1 MRHIRRTRCQG
12 VKGKVGPQRTSCDLS
27 GIGTART
34 AAAAAAAMQAR
45 RDGGSTSSSG
55 STDGGTDTTPTG
67 DSACGAEADL
77 NGCVSCLVA
86 QGGSC
91 YDSVAA
97 ACQKNAD
104 CTANQGCL
112 QSQCASKQ

>member
-1 MRHIRRTRCQG
+1 VRPERHWNG
-12 VKGKVGPQRTSCDLS
+12 SDGGSSSSGDAGKK
-27 GIGTART
+27 
-34 AAAAAAAMQAR
+34 
-45 RDGGSTSSSG
+45 DGGSTSSSG
-55 STDGGTDTTPTG
+55 SADGGTDTTPTG

-77 NGCVSCLVA
+77 NGCVSCFVA